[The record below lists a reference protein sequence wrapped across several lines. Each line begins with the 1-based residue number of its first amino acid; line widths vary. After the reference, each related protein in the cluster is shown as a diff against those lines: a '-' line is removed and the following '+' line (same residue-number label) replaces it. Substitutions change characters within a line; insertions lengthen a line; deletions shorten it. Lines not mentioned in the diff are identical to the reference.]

1 MISTFKGQDNE
12 EEAKLWCENNCVL
25 IIVPHKLISKFQPLD
40 ITLNNPA
47 KNLIEERNNIWYT
60 EQVTKQLNEV
70 KDQQMF
76 NFC

>member
-47 KNLIEERNNIWYT
+47 KSLIEERNNI
-60 EQVTKQLNEV
+60 
-70 KDQQMF
+70 
-76 NFC
+76 

>member
-47 KNLIEERNNIWYT
+47 KSLIEERNNIWYT

>member
-25 IIVPHKLISKFQPLD
+25 IIVPHKLISKFQPLH

-47 KNLIEERNNIWYT
+47 KSLIEERNNI
-60 EQVTKQLNEV
+60 
-70 KDQQMF
+70 
-76 NFC
+76 